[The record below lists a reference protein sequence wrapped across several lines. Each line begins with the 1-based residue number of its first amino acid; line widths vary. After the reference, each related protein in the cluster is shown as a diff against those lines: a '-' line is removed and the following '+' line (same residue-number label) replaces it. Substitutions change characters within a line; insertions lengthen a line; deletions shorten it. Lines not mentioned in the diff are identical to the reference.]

1 MSELSLSTVLSTI
14 VYGVIGLVL
23 FLATLWIMER
33 LTPFS
38 IQKKI
43 TEDNNVALG
52 IVVGAVILALGMIYS
67 AVID

>member
-1 MSELSLSTVLSTI
+1 MSELSLSTILSTV
-14 VYGVIGLVL
+14 VYGVIGLAL

-43 TEDNNVALG
+43 TEDNNIALG

>member
-1 MSELSLSTVLSTI
+1 MSELSLSTVLSTV